1 MQLFKLVSISLF
13 PRFLSRG
20 VIKVL
25 FFLKL
30 KNFAPLF
37 LGGSQEYFGAT
48 TCNILGIYITN
59 TIPISYWNQMDIIL
73 ILIKSYIIAD
83 TYADIMLPKRTLLSP
98 NRVWSDNFSTKSLSN
113 CLLHTCSISP
123 LTLFSFIWF
132 QIFMS
137 VLFQWGCN
145 IWLTQYVLWLA
156 QMQCDSAVNN
166 SPIVSLL
173 FSICNSMFTYLGLIG
188 SISIWRSANM
198 L

>member
-1 MQLFKLVSISLF
+1 
-13 PRFLSRG
+13 
-20 VIKVL
+20 
-25 FFLKL
+25 
-30 KNFAPLF
+30 
-37 LGGSQEYFGAT
+37 
-48 TCNILGIYITN
+48 
-59 TIPISYWNQMDIIL
+59 MDIIL

-98 NRVWSDNFSTKSLSN
+98 NRVWSDNISTKSLSN
-113 CLLHTCSISP
+113 CLLHTCSISN